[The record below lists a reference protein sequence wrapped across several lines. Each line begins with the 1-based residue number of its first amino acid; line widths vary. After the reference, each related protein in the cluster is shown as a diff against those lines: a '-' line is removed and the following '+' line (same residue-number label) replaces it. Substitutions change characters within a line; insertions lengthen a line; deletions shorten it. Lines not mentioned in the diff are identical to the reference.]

1 MNDFFNWLI
10 TLYNDDKVAFVSLC
24 LTLVFGF
31 FSWLA
36 QLKRNKQD
44 DIRQAEQDEFN
55 RLAQDELKEFQSFQ
69 KKFAEYQQKVSEL
82 QFNFESQENFKP
94 YFEFSKTKSSTYVEG
109 GKLIARICLTNVG
122 RGTAT
127 KIMTNPIDS
136 DQDGNPMYFRTIP
149 TKQTHAIY
157 DYFSETFAIPND
169 SIFLSTTALEQTEN
183 QNHCIE
189 FKVKFCDSSGRT
201 YEQKFEFGY
210 DNFLVRG
217 INLKSVTYEPTLIK

>member
-1 MNDFFNWLI
+1 
-10 TLYNDDKVAFVSLC
+10 DKVAFVSLC

-94 YFEFSKTKSSTYVEG
+94 YFEFSKTKSSTYVEE

-127 KIMTNPIDS
+127 KITTNPIDY

-149 TKQTHAIY
+149 TKQTHDIY

-183 QNHCIE
+183 QNHCI
-189 FKVKFCDSSGRT
+189 
-201 YEQKFEFGY
+201 
-210 DNFLVRG
+210 
-217 INLKSVTYEPTLIK
+217 

>member
-1 MNDFFNWLI
+1 
-10 TLYNDDKVAFVSLC
+10 LYNDDKVAFVSLC

-94 YFEFSKTKSSTYVEG
+94 YFEFSKTKSSTYVEE

-127 KIMTNPIDS
+127 KITTNPIDY

-189 FKVKFCDSSGRT
+189 
-201 YEQKFEFGY
+201 
-210 DNFLVRG
+210 
-217 INLKSVTYEPTLIK
+217 